1 MERQG
6 RRIQILESGPVF
18 RLSIPHSLSAR
29 RIQLMANIPKNMVIG
44 SGVVSGLVAALAVL
58 DFVTG
63 IPFNQMVI
71 LDVTLLLGAAG
82 VLYMCWDSYQD
93 FR

>member
-1 MERQG
+1 MRG
-6 RRIQILESGPVF
+6 
-18 RLSIPHSLSAR
+18 HSLRSLSEIPLLVFTPWQNLALQR
-29 RIQLMANIPKNMVIG
+29 TVIMANIPKNMVIG
-44 SGVVSGLVAALAVL
+44 SGAVSGLVALLALV

-63 IPFNQMVI
+63 IPFNKMVI

-82 VLYMCWDSYQD
+82 VLYMCWDSYRD

>member
-1 MERQG
+1 
-6 RRIQILESGPVF
+6 
-18 RLSIPHSLSAR
+18 
-29 RIQLMANIPKNMVIG
+29 MANIPKNMVIG
-44 SGVVSGLVAALAVL
+44 SGAVSGLVAVLAVL

-63 IPFNQMVI
+63 VPFNKMTI
-71 LDVTLLLGAAG
+71 LDITLLLSAAG

>member
-1 MERQG
+1 MFRQ
-6 RRIQILESGPVF
+6 SV
-18 RLSIPHSLSAR
+18 SHSQPAQPTR
-29 RIQLMANIPKNMVIG
+29 HMANIPKNMVIG
-44 SGVVSGLVAALAVL
+44 SGIVSGLVAVLAVL
-58 DFVTG
+58 DFITG
-63 IPFNQMVI
+63 MPFGSMKI

>member
-1 MERQG
+1 
-6 RRIQILESGPVF
+6 
-18 RLSIPHSLSAR
+18 
-29 RIQLMANIPKNMVIG
+29 MANIPKNMVIG
-44 SGVVSGLVAALAVL
+44 SGAVSGLVALLALV
-58 DFVTG
+58 DFITG
-63 IPFNQMVI
+63 IPFNKMVI